1 MEKDRNKS
9 LRDLVLSYDHAVNE
23 RDNHQISD
31 WKERQRQRFFNL
43 LNTEGKTRLIDI
55 GSETGIHGSFFQEQG
70 IDITCVDISPANVEK
85 CKEKGLESYVWDVRD
100 IASIGQ
106 LYDCAFALNSLLHIP
121 TSQLSLTLANIRD
134 VLKPDSLFFW
144 GQYGGEYREGV
155 YEEDRYEPKRFFSLL
170 DDTQIQEKASKLFD
184 IEDIATVS
192 IKDITPLHF
201 QSLILRV
208 KDLR

>member
-1 MEKDRNKS
+1 MEKDRKKT
-9 LRDLVLSYDHAVNE
+9 LRDLVLSYDRAVNE

-55 GSETGIHGSFFQEQG
+55 GSGTGIHGSFFKEQG
-70 IDITCVDISPANVEK
+70 IDVTCVDISPANVERS
-85 CKEKGLESYVWDVRD
+85 KEKGLESYILDVMD

-155 YEEDRYEPKRFFSLL
+155 YKEDKYEPKRFFSLL

-184 IEDIATVS
+184 IEDFATVS
-192 IKDITPLHF
+192 IKEITPLHF

>member
-1 MEKDRNKS
+1 MEKDQNKA

-31 WKERQRQRFFNL
+31 WKKSQRQRFFNL
-43 LNTEGKTRLIDI
+43 LYTEGKTRLIDI
-55 GSETGIHGSFFQEQG
+55 GSGTGIHGSFFQEQG
-70 IDITCVDISPANVEK
+70 IDVTCLDISPANVER
-85 CKEKGLESYVWDVRD
+85 CKEKGLKSYVLD
-100 IASIGQ
+100 IMDITSIGQ

-170 DDTQIQEKASKLFD
+170 DDAQIQEKASKLFN
-184 IEDIATVS
+184 IEAFAIVS
-192 IKDITPLHF
+192 IKDFTPLHF
-201 QSLILRV
+201 QSLILRA
-208 KDLR
+208 KDLG

>member
-121 TSQLSLTLANIRD
+121 TSQLSLTLSNIRD